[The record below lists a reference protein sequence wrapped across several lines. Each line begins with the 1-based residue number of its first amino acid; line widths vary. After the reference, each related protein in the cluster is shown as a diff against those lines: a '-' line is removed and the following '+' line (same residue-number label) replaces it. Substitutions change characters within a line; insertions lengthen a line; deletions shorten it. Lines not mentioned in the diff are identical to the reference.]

1 VRPATTLRI
10 VAAIGAAWALAA
22 FTMLARGDPEG
33 GRTLAQLFALAI
45 TVAGLTW
52 AVHRFR
58 IEPRR
63 GSFDAQARHAGLRAE
78 AGDPLGLMQM
88 PFALFGRA
96 ASARDLENTAWGVR
110 HEREIVVADYWFAP
124 SSNPSLDD
132 DYRRFVCVI
141 DPTRPEWP
149 DVSVTPMSF
158 AAVARDAAG
167 LARVDTESERFNRAF
182 DVRADD
188 ARFAAAF
195 LDARMMD
202 WLMGQAP
209 GVGFEIVA
217 GHLMLYEPRS
227 VSSLDDVD
235 RALRR
240 FDGLFEHVPVVVASL
255 YPAASA
261 SSVGAPH
268 RPDL

>member
-1 VRPATTLRI
+1 MRPATTLRI

-33 GRTLAQLFALAI
+33 GRTLAQLFVLAI
-45 TVAGLTW
+45 IVAGLTW
-52 AVHRFR
+52 AGYRFR
-58 IEPRR
+58 IKPRR

-88 PFALFGRA
+88 PFALFSRA

-132 DYRRFVCVI
+132 FRRFVCVI
-141 DPTRPEWP
+141 DPVRPGWP
-149 DVSVTPMSF
+149 DLSVTPMSF
-158 AAVARDAAG
+158 AAAARDAVG

-188 ARFAAAF
+188 AGFAAAF

-202 WLMGQAP
+202 WLMHQTP

-217 GHLMLYEPRS
+217 GRLMVYEPRS
-227 VSSLDDVD
+227 VSSFDDVD

-240 FDGLFEHVPVVVASL
+240 FDGLFEHVPAVVASL

-261 SSVGAPH
+261 SSAGAPQ

>member
-10 VAAIGAAWALAA
+10 VAAIGVAWALAA

-33 GRTLAQLFALAI
+33 SRTLAQLFALAI

-132 DYRRFVCVI
+132 DYRRF
-141 DPTRPEWP
+141 
-149 DVSVTPMSF
+149 
-158 AAVARDAAG
+158 
-167 LARVDTESERFNRAF
+167 NRAF

-261 SSVGAPH
+261 SSAGAPH